1 MAVRCAKN
9 KTNRAAAADA
19 NPVDTT
25 FSFSFSFYLKERGRK
40 GGGEIGRREES
51 VEIITREKKTGDGW
65 DFGLGTRGERERE
78 RLVGGTGRECTLF
91 NLRIQYPHHH

>member
-1 MAVRCAKN
+1 MVMAVRCAKN
-9 KTNRAAAADA
+9 KTKRAAAADA

-51 VEIITREKKTGDGW
+51 VETIIREKKTGDGW
-65 DFGLGTRGERERE
+65 DFGLGNRER
-78 RLVGGTGRECTLF
+78 GRE
-91 NLRIQYPHHH
+91 RD